1 MKIRSPQQE
10 IKTIIV
16 KRYPHQ
22 RLTFNFS
29 FITPDKNYDLK
40 NFEKKD
46 QIKIG
51 SSFGKSFTR
60 R

>member
-10 IKTIIV
+10 IKTIMI

-40 NFEKKD
+40 NREKK
-46 QIKIG
+46 IKLKLVQVLERL
-51 SSFGKSFTR
+51 S
-60 R
+60 